1 VNQKHVGHLLVLLLV
16 IGARLTAELLRI
28 EHPLLILGYEPSW
41 RHSPISGFGPFLAPL
56 LWFDLYWAAWAV
68 VLALVARLFWVRG
81 VGRGMGDR
89 VLIARSRFTGRMA
102 GAAAGALTVVLI
114 VGGFVFYNTNILNA
128 YRTSDERAQEQ
139 AEYERRYG
147 RYHGAPQPHMTAT
160 ELNIEIHPDRREA
173 DVRGVHLL
181 ENGTDLP
188 LDTIHVAVS
197 LAVETH
203 VIEFDRPA
211 RTALVDDELGHRV
224 YVLEEPLQPGDSLRL
239 EWEVRHAPRGFPAT
253 GISTAVVGNGS
264 FFVMEDWMPLIGY
277 QLGRQLIDPAVRREH
292 GLPPWAPFPSLDDP
306 RAPNDRYGMEQIDL
320 GVTVGTAADQLGVA
334 AGRLVRTWTQDGRRY
349 ARYETN
355 APIGNGYAVFSADYA
370 VSRGRWG
377 DVAVEVLHHPAHDAN
392 VPRMIR
398 GMEASL
404 DQLTERFGPFPYDVI
419 RMVEYPAEGGSL
431 HAASAT
437 IWYRE
442 LFSLFD
448 PDRDRRRFDLPF
460 AVVAHEVAHQF
471 QPVPARMEGRALLS
485 ESFAWYAAMG
495 VIEEEHGTE
504 HLERLLEFMRR
515 SYLTPR
521 SRADVPL
528 LRANDSFLGY
538 RKGPFAMYALREYV
552 GQERVDLAWRRLRE
566 RHASHERPF
575 ATSLDLYRELREVT
589 PDSLHT
595 LLGDLLERNTFWELT
610 TERATAEPTSDG
622 AWWVRLEV
630 EAHKVVVDTMGT
642 ETDMPM
648 DDLVEIG
655 VYAPAEAGEEA
666 GDAGDLLYLAMHRI
680 RIGPQTITITV
691 PARPARAGID
701 PRHLLIDVQP
711 SDNVVDIPEPTP
723 ARD

>member
-1 VNQKHVGHLLVLLLV
+1 
-16 IGARLTAELLRI
+16 
-28 EHPLLILGYEPSW
+28 
-41 RHSPISGFGPFLAPL
+41 
-56 LWFDLYWAAWAV
+56 
-68 VLALVARLFWVRG
+68 
-81 VGRGMGDR
+81 M
-89 VLIARSRFTGRMA
+89 
-102 GAAAGALTVVLI
+102 
-114 VGGFVFYNTNILNA
+114 
-128 YRTSDERAQEQ
+128 
-139 AEYERRYG
+139 
-147 RYHGAPQPHMTAT
+147 
-160 ELNIEIHPDRREA
+160 
-173 DVRGVHLL
+173 
-181 ENGTDLP
+181 
-188 LDTIHVAVS
+188 
-197 LAVETH
+197 
-203 VIEFDRPA
+203 
-211 RTALVDDELGHRV
+211 
-224 YVLEEPLQPGDSLRL
+224 
-239 EWEVRHAPRGFPAT
+239 
-253 GISTAVVGNGS
+253 
-264 FFVMEDWMPLIGY
+264 
-277 QLGRQLIDPAVRREH
+277 
-292 GLPPWAPFPSLDDP
+292 
-306 RAPNDRYGMEQIDL
+306 
-320 GVTVGTAADQLGVA
+320 
-334 AGRLVRTWTQDGRRY
+334 
-349 ARYETN
+349 
-355 APIGNGYAVFSADYA
+355 
-370 VSRGRWG
+370 
-377 DVAVEVLHHPAHDAN
+377 
-392 VPRMIR
+392 
-398 GMEASL
+398 
-404 DQLTERFGPFPYDVI
+404 
-419 RMVEYPAEGGSL
+419 
-431 HAASAT
+431 
-437 IWYRE
+437 
-442 LFSLFD
+442 FSLFD
-448 PDRDRRRFDLPF
+448 AERDPRRIDMPF
-460 AVVAHEVAHQF
+460 AVTAHEVAHQF
-471 QPVPARMEGRALLS
+471 QPVSARMEGRALLS

-495 VIEEEHGTE
+495 VIEEEYGAA
-504 HLERLLEFMRR
+504 HLQRFLGFMRR

-552 GQERVDLAWRRLRE
+552 GQDRVDLAWRRLRE